1 MQLAVI
7 SVVSGKIKEEIGFQ
21 VLGQTLAPRAVVSYL
36 PAETGMYPPADV
48 TPGRCQQV
56 DRKHKWRLHM
66 YVSRAKSITSDQRKM

>member
-7 SVVSGKIKEEIGFQ
+7 SVVSAKRKEEIGFQ
-21 VLGQTLAPRAVVSYL
+21 VLGQTLAPRAVVSCL
-36 PAETGMYPPADV
+36 PAETGMCPLADV

-66 YVSRAKSITSDQRKM
+66 NLS